1 MNIEE
6 FIIEACWYTTVN
18 SCIFYWVLMCLYE
31 NDIEE

>member
-1 MNIEE
+1 MYIDE

-18 SCIFYWVLMCLYE
+18 SYIFYWIIMFLYE